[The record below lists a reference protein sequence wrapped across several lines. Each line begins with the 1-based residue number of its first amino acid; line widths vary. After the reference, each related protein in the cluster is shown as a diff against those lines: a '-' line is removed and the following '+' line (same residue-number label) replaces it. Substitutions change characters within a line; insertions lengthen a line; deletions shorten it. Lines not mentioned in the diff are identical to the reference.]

1 MQAMQLFKP
10 NVVEEMPLQPME
22 LPVPHPAE
30 GQVLLKV
37 QVCGVCRTDLH
48 ICEGELTPPRYP
60 IIPGHQVVGMVEML
74 GEGVEGLEIGQRVG
88 AAWLGQT
95 CGKCAFCLRGE
106 ENLCPQARFTGF
118 HHDGGYAEWMVAE
131 AGFVYPLPGE
141 LSERQAAPLLCAG
154 IIGYRA
160 LHKTGLQPGE
170 RLGLYG
176 FGASAHLAIQI
187 ARYWEC
193 EVFVFTRSRSHQR
206 HAEALG
212 AAWVGTPD
220 QAPPQPLD
228 RAVSFAPAGE
238 IIPLALAAL
247 RPGGVLAINAVHA
260 SSIPEMPYSLI
271 YGERV
276 LTSVANATRQDG
288 MELLEL
294 AVKIPLQPDTVTYP
308 LEDANEALLDLK
320 YSRLNG
326 EAVLEIGAYSR

>member
-160 LHKTGLQPGE
+160 LRKTGLQPGE

-193 EVFVFTRSRSHQR
+193 EAFVFTRSRSHQR

>member
-160 LHKTGLQPGE
+160 LRKTGLQPGE

-193 EVFVFTRSRSHQR
+193 EAFVFTRSRSHQR

-326 EAVLEIGAYSR
+326 EAVLEIGAYS

>member
-1 MQAMQLFKP
+1 MQAMQLLKP
-10 NVVEEMPLQPME
+10 AAVEELPLQPVD
-22 LPVPHPAE
+22 LPIPQPASGE
-30 GQVLLKV
+30 VLLRV
-37 QVCGVCRTDLH
+37 QACGVCRTDLH
-48 ICEGELTPPRYP
+48 ICEGELTPPHYP
-60 IIPGHQVVGMVEML
+60 LIPGHQVVGMVEML

-88 AAWLGQT
+88 VAWLGWA

-118 HHDGGYAEWMVAE
+118 HHNGGYAEWMVAE
-131 AGFVYPLPGE
+131 AGFVYPLPAE
-141 LSERQAAPLLCAG
+141 LSERRAAPLLCAG

-160 LHKTGLQPGE
+160 LRKTGLQPGE

-187 ARYWEC
+187 ARYWGC
-193 EVFVFTRSRSHQR
+193 EVFVFTRSRNHQH

-212 AAWVGTPD
+212 AAWVGTPE
-220 QAPPQPLD
+220 QTPPRPLD

-238 IIPLALAAL
+238 IIPLALAAM

-260 SSIPEMPYSLI
+260 SPIPEMPYDLI

-294 AVKIPLQPDTVTYP
+294 AVRIPLQPDTVTYP

-326 EAVLEIGAYSR
+326 EAVLEIGALLS

>member
-160 LHKTGLQPGE
+160 LRKTGLQPGE

-326 EAVLEIGAYSR
+326 EAVLEIGAYS

>member
-1 MQAMQLFKP
+1 
-10 NVVEEMPLQPME
+10 ME

-160 LHKTGLQPGE
+160 LRKTGLQPGE

-193 EVFVFTRSRSHQR
+193 EAFVFTRSRSHQR

-238 IIPLALAAL
+238 IIPQALAAL

-326 EAVLEIGAYSR
+326 EAVLEIGAYS